1 MSQPQT
7 ARQYQAGRHP
17 ADQRSADSQGFGS
30 RGTNSPLQQAYNE
43 RPNRYPGPGGDGP
56 RPSRSRKVVIGT
68 VAVAAVAGAALG
80 LGGAALFGGL
90 FSSSD
95 DKTSAAPT
103 HTLEQIAS
111 SIGCK
116 PLENARNSQYREAAC
131 TTTGGNRYTILT
143 FDTDAHMA
151 SWQAEAAGYGGAYLV
166 GTRWLVV
173 ANNRNTLDPFVS
185 KLGGEVIV
193 DKHG

>member
-56 RPSRSRKVVIGT
+56 GPSRSRKVVIAT
-68 VAVAAVAGAALG
+68 VAVAAVAGTALG

-90 FSSSD
+90 FSSD
-95 DKTSAAPT
+95 DATVKAAPT
-103 HTLEQIAS
+103 HTVEEIAS
-111 SIGCK
+111 TIGCK
-116 PLENARNSQYREAAC
+116 PADITKNSQYRQAAC

-143 FDTDAHMA
+143 FDTDAHMKD
-151 SWQAEAAGYGGAYLV
+151 WQAEAAGYGGALLV

-173 ANNRNTLDPFVS
+173 ANNSNTLDPYVS
-185 KLGGEVIV
+185 KLGGEVVV